1 MTSAFKM
8 KGFPKHKTKNQDKL
22 TAKQKQDR
30 IGEPIMKA
38 PYKKPNLGPK
48 EKPYPRDGSIKGFK
62 TTEPESYG
70 AGHKKVMKDGPK
82 NRVHGVDL
90 GKDPH
95 WRPNQFKPKK
105 STTTAHGQLNDA
117 QAEYEAD
124 KKLYKKNKKASP
136 NKSWDAVKEVGKKVY
151 NKAKSKVAGKV
162 VSKGLKKVGAK
173 AAARAVPGVGQAVM
187 LAEGTKAVF
196 DGYGKMGKTK
206 TGRQIIK
213 DSGVGRTRKI

>member
-1 MTSAFKM
+1 M
-8 KGFPKHKTKNQDKL
+8 KGFPKHKTKAQDKL

-30 IGEPIMKA
+30 IGEPIMNA
-38 PYKKPNLGPK
+38 PYKKPNVGPK
-48 EKPYPRDGSIKGFK
+48 EKPYPRDKSIKGFK
-62 TTEPESYG
+62 PTEPESYG
-70 AGHKKVMKDGPK
+70 KFHKKIMKDGPK
-82 NRVHGVDL
+82 NTMHF
-90 GKDPH
+90 H
-95 WRPNQFKPKK
+95 KPKK
-105 STTTAHGQLNDA
+105 STTSAHGQLNDA

-136 NKSWDAVKEVGKKVY
+136 NKSWKETAGKLY
-151 NKAKSKVAGKV
+151 DKAKSKVTGKV
-162 VSKGLKKVGAK
+162 VAKGLKKVGAK
-173 AAARAVPGVGQAVM
+173 TAARAVPIAGQALM